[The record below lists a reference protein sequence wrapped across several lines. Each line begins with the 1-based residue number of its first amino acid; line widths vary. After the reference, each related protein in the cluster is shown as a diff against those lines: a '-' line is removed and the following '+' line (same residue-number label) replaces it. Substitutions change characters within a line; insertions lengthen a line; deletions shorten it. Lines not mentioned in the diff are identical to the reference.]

1 MTEQA
6 NKPVVMPRP
15 TAWNNIDTPSTG
27 PVTAR
32 TPLEIDLYTSMRSPY
47 AYLAMD
53 RYVAMTQD
61 YNLKI
66 NLRLIY
72 PVAIRDAQFFLK
84 APNYRYLYDPHDMAR
99 EAKFRGIPYRWP
111 VPDPVVMDNKALKVA
126 DHADQPHIF
135 RLYRIGALL
144 QLEHEDKAVAWIH
157 RMFCLIWDGSTDNWQ
172 DLISGALDQVGLDG
186 AAIEARAA
194 ADEGKYLNV
203 IEENQIIARATGHA
217 GVPNAVFRGE
227 PFWGQDR
234 IETLLW
240 RLKLNGLTKRPG
252 PLAAPLG

>member
-1 MTEQA
+1 
-6 NKPVVMPRP
+6 
-15 TAWNNIDTPSTG
+15 
-27 PVTAR
+27 
-32 TPLEIDLYTSMRSPY
+32 MRSPY

-99 EAKFRGIPYRWP
+99 EAKFRGIRYRWP

-172 DLISGALDQVGLDG
+172 DLISGRWTRWAW
-186 AAIEARAA
+186 
-194 ADEGKYLNV
+194 
-203 IEENQIIARATGHA
+203 T
-217 GVPNAVFRGE
+217 VPRSRRG
-227 PFWGQDR
+227 PQPMKAN
-234 IETLLW
+234 ILTS
-240 RLKLNGLTKRPG
+240 LKRTRSSPV
-252 PLAAPLG
+252 PLAMPVFPMRSFAASRSRARIASKPCCGV